1 MMWQIPRTMLL
12 LETNLKD
19 LDIGSD
25 FETFDT
31 ICEGFGGL
39 FVKNSM
45 AVNAIVKKFICMNM
59 AVSVQS

>member
-1 MMWQIPRTMLL
+1 MLL

-19 LDIGSD
+19 LDID
-25 FETFDT
+25 CDKLETFDT

-39 FVKNSM
+39 FVKDSM

-59 AVSVQS
+59 AVSVQD